1 MLSFIIRRTF
11 YSVLILLGVVFLTFV
26 LFHVAAGDPA
36 AAVLG
41 KNARADEIDA
51 LRRDLGADLPLF
63 YGRRCKTEA
72 FAPYR
77 AGEPLRPGVTAVKLE
92 KVEPPFNGTYLRFER
107 QFPIPRY
114 GCRVVK
120 NGETHWENL

>member
-77 AGEPLRPGVTAVKLE
+77 AGEPLRPGASTKQTPSDSPAISR
-92 KVEPPFNGTYLRFER
+92 LR
-107 QFPIPRY
+107 
-114 GCRVVK
+114 
-120 NGETHWENL
+120 T